1 MLTFTVEKTGAPTDY
16 DLAPGFYEARVED
29 AVEKVA
35 KSSGSPMIEATLG
48 VMGPNGK
55 AKVRVYLTFAPKSF
69 WKVEQFLY
77 ATGDDLVPG
86 QSVAVDATALVGRS
100 LWVET
105 SLRDGEKAGV
115 QFPEVE
121 RYLRKG
127 DAPYAGPKPEAARA
141 AEDPRRTAMKSAPIP
156 ELDDDDIPF

>member
-1 MLTFTVEKTGAPTDY
+1 MLTFTAEKTGAPTDY

-35 KSSGSPMIEATLG
+35 KSSGNPMIEATLG

-55 AKVRVYLTFAPKSF
+55 VKVRVYLTFASTTL

-77 ATGDDLVPG
+77 AIGDDLKPG
-86 QSVAVDATALVGRS
+86 QSVAVDATALIGRS

-105 SLRDGEKAGV
+105 ALRDGDKAGV

-141 AEDPRRTAMKSAPIP
+141 AEDPRRAAMKSAPIP